1 MQKFGKISVQKL
13 TWIQILFLFTNGSM
27 ITPFVITSCHS
38 YRISKGSFKKITV
51 RNLFEITDYCY
62 LFFWN
67 LKFIKYTLD
76 NTKCHN
82 EIAHPLHPKFRQPW
96 SYHENT
102 CKKRN
107 PKLFLIMLVLN
118 LSFQSCCTVST
129 ALPTNFECLQPISGL
144 ATKARL
150 LFRTSHF
157 SFLVFGHFWWWSYE
171 NIT

>member
-1 MQKFGKISVQKL
+1 MAAYIIRPNLCITLFIRSFMQKFGKISVQKL
-13 TWIQILFLFTNGSM
+13 TWIQILFLFTNGSI

-129 ALPTNFECLQPISGL
+129 ALPTNFECLRPISGL
-144 ATKARL
+144 AKKAWL
-150 LFRTSHF
+150 
-157 SFLVFGHFWWWSYE
+157 
-171 NIT
+171 